1 MSLNENY
8 YKMNLSMAKKETKKI
23 KVPDF
28 FFLHVGADI
37 FYKNKIGLLKIFYN
51 LRKKKYLRIIN

>member
-37 FYKNKIGLLKIFYN
+37 FYKNKIGLLKIFYHL
-51 LRKKKYLRIIN
+51 LR